1 MQIVA
6 GSKQKKTK
14 GINRLLT
21 VGMGLL
27 YLNGVIAQNPTTN
40 TVICPTKVPSYSL
53 DMMKYIKCGE
63 CKQTSNFFE
72 MYLTTAGKEDLVKQN
87 RCEIISSLYQ
97 KVKTLGACTSGKLTS
112 IVKGAQKINLG
123 RALTQAEGL
132 EMFEEYLENT
142 DSVESDDVVPLS
154 EDFEKDKYQFFEVKE
169 RTAILEKYMELKHY
183 AFPFESIRHRKL

>member
-1 MQIVA
+1 
-6 GSKQKKTK
+6 
-14 GINRLLT
+14 
-21 VGMGLL
+21 
-27 YLNGVIAQNPTTN
+27 
-40 TVICPTKVPSYSL
+40 
-53 DMMKYIKCGE
+53 MKYIKCGE
-63 CKQTSNFFE
+63 CKQTYNFFE

-112 IVKGAQKINLG
+112 IVKGAQKIILG
-123 RALTQAEGL
+123 KTLTQAEGL

-142 DSVESDDVVPLS
+142 DNVESDDVVPLS